1 MAAAKAETTL
11 ALTYSYSLTT
21 DQYMYMSCRTRGWYA
36 NWTGVQH
43 GVC

>member
-1 MAAAKAETTL
+1 MATAKTETTL
-11 ALTYSYSLTT
+11 ALTYSLTT

-36 NWTGVQH
+36 SWTGVQH